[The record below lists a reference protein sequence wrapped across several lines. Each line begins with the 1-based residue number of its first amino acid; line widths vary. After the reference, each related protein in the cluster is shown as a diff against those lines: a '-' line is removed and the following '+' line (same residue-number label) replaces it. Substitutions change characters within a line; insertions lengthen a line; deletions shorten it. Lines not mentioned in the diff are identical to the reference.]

1 MATNMNVKAGT
12 KTWADKPAQAPQDIN
27 DINNLTPAQKKQV
40 GEEDMGALLN
50 KVADPNYVDGSK
62 KVKGTGSNNLDKDAF
77 FKLMLTQLKN
87 QDPTNPL
94 KNHEMA
100 AQLAQFSTLEQMSN
114 MNTTLTKIE
123 GKNSKPEDFQA
134 LNLIGKTV
142 AGDSSRVVR
151 SQFDNN
157 HDFNFNLPQDANAA
171 KVKVLNEKNEVVR
184 EYNLSNLKSGANKI
198 SWNGMDTKGDKQ
210 NVGEYQFQI
219 EATSAEGKKVQV
231 KSDFQGV
238 ITGLS
243 FSKEGPVLQVGNQTI
258 KMRDVRQITD
268 GSLKNNDQNV
278 KDVTNLDLKKTDDVA
293 QTGNKQNEEANTSNM
308 PKPEEATKATPVN
321 NVMTDVAMSRD
332 LMEKLQKAQK

>member
-1 MATNMNVKAGT
+1 MATNMSVKLGT
-12 KTWADKPAQAPQDIN
+12 KTWSDKPTQAPQNSN
-27 DINNLTPAQKKQV
+27 DVTNLTPDQKKQV

-50 KVADPNYVDGSK
+50 KVADPNYVDESK
-62 KVKGTGSNNLDKDAF
+62 KVRGVGSNNLDKDAF

-114 MNTTLTKIE
+114 MNSTLTKIE

-151 SQFDNN
+151 TQFDSD
-157 HDFNFNLPQDANAA
+157 HDFNFNLPQETKEA
-171 KVKVLNEKNEVVR
+171 KIKVMNEKNEVVR

-198 SWNGMDTKGDKQ
+198 SWNGANSSGDKQ
-210 NVGEYQFQI
+210 GAGEYQFQI
-219 EATSAEGKKVQV
+219 EATGVDGKKMQV

-238 ITGLS
+238 ISGLS
-243 FSKEGPVLQVGNQTI
+243 FSKDGPVLQVGNQTI
-258 KMRDVRQITD
+258 KMRDVRQIMD
-268 GSLKNNDQNV
+268 GSLKSNDQNV
-278 KDVTNLDLKKTDDVA
+278 NDVTSLDLKKAGDMQQTD
-293 QTGNKQNEEANTSNM
+293 NKQNEGTNTSNTR
-308 PKPEEATKATPVN
+308 KPEAATQAAPVN
-321 NVMTDVAMSRD
+321 NVMTDVAMSPD
-332 LMEKLQKAQK
+332 LMATIQKAKK